1 MLASELR
8 GTYTTREFREMLVDA
23 MNETGIKE
31 IPSETTMHS
40 IIKYLTFISP
50 KMSISELRLAFE
62 MMNTM
67 QIDVYLDRPPVINIR
82 LISQLVNEYA
92 RIRSQVQHHKRIYKA
107 PQVSERI
114 DNSDESWLDG
124 LIIFIKNHNELPIGY
139 MWQRCVKAL
148 IQKGMLSLPDYDNAI
163 RQVQAELE
171 KKDALSVN
179 MDERKEIRR
188 QLADR
193 NLIELMASKKIIEDM
208 FNSNRLNYECK
219 Q

>member
-1 MLASELR
+1 
-8 GTYTTREFREMLVDA
+8 
-23 MNETGIKE
+23 
-31 IPSETTMHS
+31 
-40 IIKYLTFISP
+40 
-50 KMSISELRLAFE
+50 
-62 MMNTM
+62 
-67 QIDVYLDRPPVINIR
+67 
-82 LISQLVNEYA
+82 
-92 RIRSQVQHHKRIYKA
+92 
-107 PQVSERI
+107 
-114 DNSDESWLDG
+114 
-124 LIIFIKNHNELPIGY
+124 
-139 MWQRCVKAL
+139 
-148 IQKGMLSLPDYDNAI
+148 MLSLPDYDNAI

>member
-1 MLASELR
+1 
-8 GTYTTREFREMLVDA
+8 
-23 MNETGIKE
+23 
-31 IPSETTMHS
+31 
-40 IIKYLTFISP
+40 
-50 KMSISELRLAFE
+50 
-62 MMNTM
+62 
-67 QIDVYLDRPPVINIR
+67 
-82 LISQLVNEYA
+82 
-92 RIRSQVQHHKRIYKA
+92 
-107 PQVSERI
+107 
-114 DNSDESWLDG
+114 
-124 LIIFIKNHNELPIGY
+124 